1 MYLNGTTV
9 EEAILIGS
17 ISGLSSYLSISNLAN
32 LGKST
37 AEIATTAVADLIF
50 GTGYSAL
57 SAAIYKA
64 VTSNNSRGV
73 DSSNSDTSVSEE
85 PIKWGI

>member
-1 MYLNGTTV
+1 MDARLLQYTMSN
-9 EEAILIGS
+9 
-17 ISGLSSYLSISNLAN
+17 LSISNLAN